1 MNIEAGLQRFPFINV
16 VDALVRRHTPLRK
29 AVRAVERAMEAG
41 FAIIEV
47 PMIEDAAA
55 LIADLASCQVRAT
68 VSEPQKDNR
77 DAIDVAEIREG
88 FKLTQEEFAE
98 AFDLDLAT
106 LRGWEQGRREPDRAT
121 KAYLQ
126 VIAAEPEMVVGILH
140 KKRLVAAAAQ

>member
-1 MNIEAGLQRFPFINV
+1 MQ
-16 VDALVRRHTPLRK
+16 ALSRRHTPIKK
-29 AVRAVERAMEAG
+29 AKRAVERAMETG
-41 FAIIEV
+41 FAVVEA
-47 PMIEDAAA
+47 PMIEDAEA
-55 LIADLASCQVRAT
+55 LIADLAACQVTAT
-68 VSEPQKDNR
+68 VREPQEVN
-77 DAIDVAEIREG
+77 VADIREE

-140 KKRLVAAAAQ
+140 KKRADNAAKTAAE

>member
-1 MNIEAGLQRFPFINV
+1 
-16 VDALVRRHTPLRK
+16 
-29 AVRAVERAMEAG
+29 MEAG
-41 FAIIEV
+41 FAVVEV
-47 PMIEDAAA
+47 PMIEDTAV
-55 LIADLASCQVRAT
+55 LIADLAACQVTAT
-68 VSEPQKDNR
+68 VREPQEVN
-77 DAIDVAEIREG
+77 VADIREG

-140 KKRLVAAAAQ
+140 KKRADNASKTAAE